1 LGKISGDD
9 VRDHV
14 IEVSHVDLN
23 YVVRHGRASTLK
35 EAAISAI
42 KRINLDITVN
52 ALKDINFTVDR
63 GEVLAIIGH
72 NGAGKS
78 TLLKILSRVLPPTN
92 GNVMVRGSVAP
103 MLELGAGFNPELSGE
118 ENILLFGVL
127 LGNSTKSMESKSRE
141 IAEWAGLSD
150 HIKLPLRT
158 FSSGMVAR
166 LAFAVATFQK
176 SDVLI
181 IDEILGI
188 GDSEF
193 QKKSRIRIQDLINEG
208 EATILVSHD
217 LDSVAELATKVL
229 WLDHGKQVALGPT
242 LEVLDAYRQA

>member
-1 LGKISGDD
+1 VGQVCGDD
-9 VRDHV
+9 VTSHV
-14 IEVSHVDLN
+14 IEVQNVDLK
-23 YVVRHGRASTLK
+23 YVIRHGRATTLK

-42 KRINLDITVN
+42 KGINLDITVD
-52 ALKDINFTVDR
+52 ALTDISFTVDR

-78 TLLKILSRVLPPTN
+78 SLLKLIARVLPPTSGVIKVN
-92 GNVMVRGSVAP
+92 GSVAP

-127 LGNSTKSMESKSRE
+127 LGNRTKEMQSRVAD
-141 IAEWAGLSD
+141 IAEWAGLTE

-158 FSSGMVAR
+158 YSTGMVAR
-166 LAFAVATFQK
+166 LGFAVATFRE

-181 IDEILGI
+181 IDEILVV
-188 GDSEF
+188 GDAEF
-193 QKKSRIRIQDLINEG
+193 QEKSKEKIKNLIADG

-217 LDSVAELATKVL
+217 LNSVESLATKVL
-229 WLDHGKQVALGPT
+229 WLDHGRQIMLGNPT
-242 LEVLDAYRQA
+242 EVLDAYRKA

>member
-1 LGKISGDD
+1 MTNQ
-9 VRDHV
+9 V
-14 IEVSHVDLN
+14 IEVSNVDLN
-23 YVVRHGRASTLK
+23 YIIRHGRASTIK

-52 ALKDINFTVDR
+52 ALKDVNFTVDR
-63 GEVLAIIGH
+63 GEVLAIVGH

-92 GNVMVRGSVAP
+92 GVVKVRGTVAP

-127 LGNSTKSMESKSRE
+127 LGNSIKDMESKSIE
-141 IAEWAGLSD
+141 IADWAGLTE

-158 FSSGMVAR
+158 YSSGMVAR

-188 GDSEF
+188 GDSDF
-193 QKKSRIRIQDLINEG
+193 QKKSRKRILDLISEG
-208 EATILVSHD
+208 EATILVTHD
-217 LDSVAELATKVL
+217 LDAVEDLATKVL

-242 LEVLDAYRQA
+242 QEVLDAYRQA

>member
-1 LGKISGDD
+1 
-9 VRDHV
+9 VTNHV
-14 IEVSHVDLN
+14 IEVKNVDLN
-23 YVVRHGRASTLK
+23 YIIRHGRATTIK

-52 ALKDINFTVDR
+52 ALRDINFTVDQ

-92 GNVMVRGSVAP
+92 GVVKVNGTVAP

-118 ENILLFGVL
+118 DNILLFGVL
-127 LGNSTKSMESKSRE
+127 LGNSTKDMKAKVTE
-141 IAEWAGLSD
+141 IAEWSGLTE
-150 HIKLPLRT
+150 HIHLPLRT
-158 FSSGMVAR
+158 YSSGMTAR

-181 IDEILGI
+181 IDEILGV
-188 GDSEF
+188 GDAEF
-193 QKKSRIRIQDLINEG
+193 QIKSKAKMLNLISHG

-217 LDSVAELATKVL
+217 LTTIEDLATKVL
-229 WLDHGKQVALGPT
+229 WLDHGHQKMLGPT
-242 LEVLDAYRQA
+242 QEVLDAYRKG

>member
-1 LGKISGDD
+1 
-9 VRDHV
+9 VTNHV
-14 IEVSHVDLN
+14 IEVTNVDLN
-23 YVVRHGRASTLK
+23 YVIRHGRASTIK

-42 KRINLDITVN
+42 KHINLDITVN
-52 ALKDINFTVDR
+52 ALQDINFTVDR
-63 GEVLAIIGH
+63 GEVLAIVGH

-92 GNVMVRGSVAP
+92 GVVKVNGSVAP
-103 MLELGAGFNPELSGE
+103 MLELGAGFNPELTGE

-127 LGNSTKSMESKSRE
+127 LGNSIKDMESKSIE
-141 IAEWAGLSD
+141 IADWAGLTD

-158 FSSGMVAR
+158 YSSGMVAR

-181 IDEILGI
+181 LDEILGV
-188 GDSEF
+188 GDADF
-193 QKKSRIRIQDLINEG
+193 QKKSRTRILDLIGDG

-217 LDSVAELATKVL
+217 LSAVEELATKVL
-229 WLDHGKQVALGPT
+229 WLDHGRQVALGPT
-242 LEVLDAYRQA
+242 QEVLDAYRQA

>member
-1 LGKISGDD
+1 MSN
-9 VRDHV
+9 
-14 IEVSHVDLN
+14 VDLN
-23 YVVRHGRASTLK
+23 YIIRHGRATTIK

-52 ALKDINFTVDR
+52 ALKGINFTVEH

-92 GNVMVRGSVAP
+92 GVVKVNGTVAP

-118 ENILLFGVL
+118 DNILLFGVL
-127 LGNSTKSMESKSRE
+127 LGNSTKDMKAKVTE
-141 IAEWAGLSD
+141 IAEWSGLTE
-150 HIKLPLRT
+150 HIHLPLRT
-158 FSSGMVAR
+158 YSSGMMAR

-181 IDEILGI
+181 IDEILGV
-188 GDSEF
+188 GDAEF
-193 QKKSRIRIQDLINEG
+193 QIKSKAKMLNLISHG

-217 LDSVAELATKVL
+217 LTTVEELATKVL
-229 WLDHGKQVALGPT
+229 WLDHGCLLYTSPSPR
-242 LEVLDAYRQA
+242 D

>member
-1 LGKISGDD
+1 
-9 VRDHV
+9 VTNHV
-14 IEVSHVDLN
+14 IEVTNVDLN
-23 YVVRHGRASTLK
+23 YVIRHGRASTIK

-42 KRINLDITVN
+42 KHINLDITVN
-52 ALKDINFTVDR
+52 ALKDINFTVNR
-63 GEVLAIIGH
+63 GEVLAIVGH

-78 TLLKILSRVLPPTN
+78 TLLKILSRVLPPSQGVVKVN
-92 GNVMVRGSVAP
+92 GSVAP

-127 LGNSTKSMESKSRE
+127 LGNSIKDMESKSKE
-141 IAEWAGLSD
+141 IADWAGLTD

-158 FSSGMVAR
+158 YSSGMVAR

-181 IDEILGI
+181 IDEILGV
-188 GDSEF
+188 GDADF
-193 QKKSRIRIQDLINEG
+193 QKKSRTRILDLIGDG

-217 LDSVAELATKVL
+217 LSAVEELATKVL
-229 WLDHGKQVALGPT
+229 WLDHGRQVTLGPT
-242 LEVLDAYRQA
+242 QEVLDAYRQA

>member
-1 LGKISGDD
+1 MTN
-9 VRDHV
+9 HV
-14 IEVSHVDLN
+14 IDVKNVDLN
-23 YVVRHGRASTLK
+23 YIIRHGRASTIK

-52 ALKDINFTVDR
+52 ALRDINFTVDQ

-92 GNVMVRGSVAP
+92 GVVKVNGTVAP

-127 LGNSTKSMESKSRE
+127 LGNSTKDMKAKVTE
-141 IAEWAGLSD
+141 IAEWAGLTEQI
-150 HIKLPLRT
+150 HLPLRT
-158 FSSGMVAR
+158 YSTGMLAR

-181 IDEILGI
+181 IDEILGV
-188 GDSEF
+188 GDAEF
-193 QKKSRIRIQDLINEG
+193 QIKSKAKMLDLISHG

-217 LDSVAELATKVL
+217 LTTIEDLATKVL
-229 WLDHGKQVALGPT
+229 WLDHGHQKMLGRT
-242 LEVLDAYRQA
+242 KEVLDAYRKG

>member
-1 LGKISGDD
+1 MTN
-9 VRDHV
+9 HV
-14 IEVSHVDLN
+14 IEVTNVDLN
-23 YVVRHGRASTLK
+23 YVIRHGRASTIK

-42 KRINLDITVN
+42 KHINLDITVN
-52 ALKDINFTVDR
+52 ALKDINFTVNR
-63 GEVLAIIGH
+63 GEVLAIVGH

-78 TLLKILSRVLPPTN
+78 TLLKILSRVLPPSQGVVKVN
-92 GNVMVRGSVAP
+92 GSVAP

-127 LGNSTKSMESKSRE
+127 LGNSIKDMESKSKE
-141 IAEWAGLSD
+141 IADWAGLTD

-158 FSSGMVAR
+158 YSSGMVAR

-181 IDEILGI
+181 IDEILGV
-188 GDSEF
+188 GDADF
-193 QKKSRIRIQDLINEG
+193 QKKSRTRILDLIGDG

-217 LDSVAELATKVL
+217 LSAVEELATKVL
-229 WLDHGKQVALGPT
+229 WLDHGRQVTLGPT
-242 LEVLDAYRQA
+242 QEVLDAYRQA

>member
-1 LGKISGDD
+1 MTNQ
-9 VRDHV
+9 V
-14 IEVSHVDLN
+14 IEVTNVDLN
-23 YVVRHGRASTLK
+23 YVIRHGRASTIK
-35 EAAISAI
+35 EATISAI

-52 ALKDINFTVDR
+52 ALKDINFTVNR
-63 GEVLAIIGH
+63 GEVLAIVGH

-78 TLLKILSRVLPPTN
+78 TLLKILSRVLPPSQGVVKVN
-92 GNVMVRGSVAP
+92 GSVAP

-127 LGNSTKSMESKSRE
+127 LGNSIKDMESKSKE
-141 IAEWAGLSD
+141 IADWAGLTD

-158 FSSGMVAR
+158 YSSGMVAR

-181 IDEILGI
+181 IDEILGV
-188 GDSEF
+188 GDADF
-193 QKKSRIRIQDLINEG
+193 QKKSRTRILDLIGDG

-217 LDSVAELATKVL
+217 LSAVEELATKVL
-229 WLDHGKQVALGPT
+229 WLDHGRQVTLGPT
-242 LEVLDAYRQA
+242 QEVLDAYRQA